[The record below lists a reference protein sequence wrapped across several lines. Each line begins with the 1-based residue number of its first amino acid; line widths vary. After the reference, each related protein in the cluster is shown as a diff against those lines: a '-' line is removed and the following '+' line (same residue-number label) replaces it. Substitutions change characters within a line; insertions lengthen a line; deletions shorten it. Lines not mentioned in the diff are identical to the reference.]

1 MRLDWVRYG
10 RIPVILGLATRF
22 VRLVAAS
29 VCSID
34 VPLIFRR
41 FSTDFLHSTD
51 CRLSDCC
58 DGHALRRSRL
68 ALEQFGDGVAGC
80 GAHHR
85 SDAQQCG
92 RDLWTAQFVAD
103 ADQIGHAMVF
113 EDTRSSLLE

>member
-22 VRLVAAS
+22 ACLVAAS
-29 VCSID
+29 VCSTD
-34 VPLIFRR
+34 VLLIFRR
-41 FSTDFLHSTD
+41 FSTDFPHSTD
-51 CRLSDCC
+51 WRLSDCC

-80 GAHHR
+80 GAHYR

-92 RDLWTAQFVAD
+92 GDLWTAQFVAD
-103 ADQIGHAMVF
+103 ADQVRHAMVF
-113 EDTRSSLLE
+113 EEHA